1 MLRLRGCSVVCPH
14 LLAQGERH
22 PLVPDGGT
30 RLRRPTARASARGQQ
45 GYLGLG
51 LGLGLVRGYRA
62 RVIGLGL
69 GLGLGLRLR
78 LGLRLGLG

>member
-30 RLRRPTARASARGQQ
+30 RLRRPTAI
-45 GYLGLG
+45 
-51 LGLGLVRGYRA
+51 GLVLGGYRVRA
-62 RVIGLGL
+62 RARARAGARARALQG
-69 GLGLGLRLR
+69 
-78 LGLRLGLG
+78 